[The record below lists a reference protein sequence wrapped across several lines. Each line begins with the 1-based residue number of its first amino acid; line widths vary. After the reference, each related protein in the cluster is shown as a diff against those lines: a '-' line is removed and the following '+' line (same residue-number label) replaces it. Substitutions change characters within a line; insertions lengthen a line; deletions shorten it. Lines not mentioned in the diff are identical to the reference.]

1 MNHIYNRPGSVAALI
16 NTPSNPIPAI
26 KTAII
31 QLMSIGRFVG
41 GYRMRVHRNGKNFPD
56 GF

>member
-26 KTAII
+26 KTAIT

-41 GYRMRVHRNGKNFPD
+41 GYRMRVHGNGKNFPD